1 MTEQEQFEFEK
12 QKALALAEAEAG
24 IPQKQEDP
32 SVAEK
37 VADTALGVVGGV
49 GKVFDYIPGGSRT
62 AIQKGAD
69 VISGTDSAGTVEQA
83 LSAEAQGWG
92 EYLNKRG
99 VPEMGSVD
107 LPVPTEYLRKKL
119 GETLHLTGR
128 GALGM
133 GADILSDPVVLGS
146 IAGTVLTGGGAAPL
160 VAPVGGARLLQLL
173 SRGAKSAAATAKV
186 MSPTGI
192 IGKVAESAPALRA
205 AAELQSAKALG
216 ATDAMISKFGM
227 NKIKE
232 AGAHGLDEKIVTPF
246 ASTDTKI
253 ARNKAIMDE
262 AIQGRE
268 GVVNK
273 IDESGQT
280 FYKPSNVA
288 SELEAKHGGNYED
301 PAFKSTKNLY
311 TDIMESIRKRDPSLS
326 EAQVA
331 KEAEAKVLQRPIENE
346 YFSTHPST
354 PEQIGMNTK
363 PIISIGEDASQVLN
377 TPVQEGF
384 FSEQYLN
391 SLKGKKG
398 QVSLNLETGGNPIKV
413 DNYYKVGTSID
424 TPSQPAA
431 PFSHTVQ
438 EPLPLK
444 YENAAPLTIR
454 LQEGQKLQKVLD
466 TKANWNKPKFQE
478 VTESERLARDS
489 SRINRAEL
497 NRAAEEGANAIGAPG
512 EAKLVTEGNR
522 KYSIGDKIDT
532 MLEKK
537 ASKELGNKPF
547 TTLLTTAMATV
558 GSHNIPEALMRGGA
572 ALAANVVGNKYG
584 RNLLATGLNTTSK
597 GVAKVAPYSKP
608 MIDAINKLPPEVWA
622 KILEGQ
628 KQNEAQ

>member
-1 MTEQEQFEFEK
+1 MTDQEQFEFEK

-69 VISGTDSAGTVEQA
+69 VISGTDAAGTAEQA

-119 GETLHLTGR
+119 GENLHLTGR

-146 IAGTVLTGGGAAPL
+146 LASTVLTGGGAAT
-160 VAPVGGARLLQLL
+160 VAAPVGGARLLQLL
-173 SRGAKSAAATAKV
+173 ARAAKGAQA
-186 MSPTGI
+186 MSPVGLA
-192 IGKVAESAPALRA
+192 GKIAESAPALRA

-216 ATDAMISKFGM
+216 ATDSMISKFGM

-232 AGAHGLDEKIVTPF
+232 AGAFGLDEKIVTPF
-246 ASTDTKI
+246 ASTDAKL
-253 ARNKAIMDE
+253 ARNKVIMDE

-268 GVVNK
+268 GIVNK
-273 IDESGQT
+273 IDASGKT
-280 FYKPSNVA
+280 FYKPSTVA
-288 SELEAKHGGNYED
+288 EEFQANHAGNYED

-311 TDIMESIRKRDPSLS
+311 SDIMESIKKRDPSLS
-326 EAQVA
+326 EAQIA
-331 KEAEAKVLQRPIENE
+331 KEAEAKILQRPMENE

-431 PFSHTVQ
+431 PFSHTIQ

-466 TKANWNKPKFQE
+466 SKANWNKPKFQE